1 MKHDIEFRLK
11 TDHIADL
18 LRGKKL
24 VYETTEFLVTLY
36 PENYGFF
43 ISPEDMHRI
52 RRAIN
57 LSAMSPND
65 ADFLNDLINTATKP
79 ITPTY

>member
-1 MKHDIEFRLK
+1 MKRDIEFRLK

-18 LRGKKL
+18 LRGRKL
-24 VYETTEFLVTLY
+24 VYETTEFSVTLY

-43 ISPEDMHRI
+43 ISPENLHKI

-57 LSAMSPND
+57 ISAINPDD
-65 ADFLNDLINTATKP
+65 AEFLNELIDTATRP